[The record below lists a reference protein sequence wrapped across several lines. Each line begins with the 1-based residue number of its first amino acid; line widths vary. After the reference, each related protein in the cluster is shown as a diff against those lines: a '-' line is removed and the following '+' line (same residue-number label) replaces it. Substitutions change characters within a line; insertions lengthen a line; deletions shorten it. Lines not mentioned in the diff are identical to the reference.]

1 MYAILMFSGGRRAD
15 AILLSASGDCLRF
28 AVAGRGDVLELWKV
42 GERWVNDAGAPVEL
56 GAMVALGPAVE
67 SKPRAMTA

>member
-1 MYAILMFSGGRRAD
+1 MYAMLMFPGGRQAD
-15 AILLSASGDCLRF
+15 AILLSSSGDCLRF
-28 AVAGRGDVLELWKV
+28 AVSGRGDVLELWKV
-42 GERWVNDAGAPVEL
+42 GERWMSDTGAPLEL